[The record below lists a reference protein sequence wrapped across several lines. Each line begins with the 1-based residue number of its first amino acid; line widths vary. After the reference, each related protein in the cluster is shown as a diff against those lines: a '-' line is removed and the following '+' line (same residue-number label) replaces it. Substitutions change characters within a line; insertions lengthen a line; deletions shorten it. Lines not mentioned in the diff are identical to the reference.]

1 MSAAAQR
8 DRRPLAGIRVLEL
21 GTYIAGPFCGTLL
34 AEFGAEVI
42 KAELPGIGD
51 PCRRYGSASPV
62 ADASYMFLSEGRNK
76 RSISLDL
83 RSPQGADIAKRL
95 AAQVDV
101 VVENFQ
107 PGTMERWGLGWD
119 VLHAENPRL
128 VMARISAYGQTGPMS
143 SQPGFGRVA
152 IAFGGLGYITGYP
165 DRAPTS
171 PGTATLADYMS
182 GLFAANGVL
191 LALRS
196 RDRTG
201 EGQYVDMALYEA
213 VFRILDETA
222 PVYAAT
228 GRIRERS
235 GPASHNSVPHSNYPT
250 ADGRWISIAC
260 TNDTIFSRL
269 AAASGHPELAGD
281 GKWGTYQRRRAD
293 EDAVNAYVADWT
305 GSRKREEVQEIC
317 RRFEVPCGPIYSIAE
332 IFEDEQFAARGNLLA
347 LEDERAG
354 TVVVPNT
361 VPRLSATPGGVDT
374 LGPALGQD
382 TAEILGE
389 LLGIGQDELG
399 ELAADGII

>member
-1 MSAAAQR
+1 MSASEQR
-8 DRRPLAGIRVLEL
+8 DRRPLTGIRVLEL

-42 KAELPGIGD
+42 KLELPGTGD
-51 PCRRYGSASPV
+51 PCRRYGSASSVP
-62 ADASYMFLSEGRNK
+62 DASYMFLSEGRNK
-76 RSISLDL
+76 KSITLDL
-83 RSPQGADIAKRL
+83 RTPEGAQIARRL
-95 AAQVDV
+95 VTQVDV

-107 PGTMERWGLGWD
+107 PGTLERWGLGWD

-196 RDRTG
+196 LDQTG

-228 GRIRERS
+228 GKIRERS
-235 GPASHNSVPHSNYPT
+235 GPASHNAVPHSNYPT
-250 ADGRWISIAC
+250 ADGRWVSIAC
-260 TNDTIFSRL
+260 TNDNIFSRF
-269 AAASGHPELAGD
+269 AAASGHPELADD
-281 GKWGTYQRRRAD
+281 GKWGSYRQRRAE

-305 GSRKREEVQEIC
+305 GSRTRPEIQEIC
-317 RRFEVPCGPIYSIAE
+317 QRFEVPCGPIYSIAE
-332 IFEDEQFAARGNLLA
+332 IFEDEQYAARGNLLQVD
-347 LEDERAG
+347 DERIG
-354 TVVVPNT
+354 PVTVPNT

-374 LGPALGQD
+374 LGPALGQH
-382 TAEILGE
+382 TAEILAS
-389 LLGIGQDELG
+389 LLDINPDELAD
-399 ELAADGII
+399 LALNRII

>member
-1 MSAAAQR
+1 MNPAEHP
-8 DRRPLAGIRVLEL
+8 DHRPLAGLRVLEL

-51 PCRRYGSASPV
+51 PCRRYGSASP
-62 ADASYMFLSEGRNK
+62 ATDASYMFLSEGRNK
-76 RSISLDL
+76 KSITLDV
-83 RSPQGADIAKRL
+83 RTPEGARL
-95 AAQVDV
+95 ARALIAQVDV
-101 VVENFQ
+101 LIENFQ
-107 PGTMERWGLGWD
+107 PGTMEGWGLGWD
-119 VLHAENPRL
+119 ALHAENPRL
-128 VMARISAYGQTGPMS
+128 IMARISAYGQTGPMS
-143 SQPGFGRVA
+143 AQPGFGRVA

-191 LALRS
+191 LALRA
-196 RDRTG
+196 RERTG
-201 EGQYVDMALYEA
+201 EGQCVDMALYEA

-228 GRIRERS
+228 GRVRERS

-269 AAASGHPELAGD
+269 AAATGRPELAGD
-281 GKWGTYQRRRAD
+281 GRWGTYAQRRAD
-293 EDAVNAYVADWT
+293 EDAVNAYVTDWT
-305 GSRKREEVQEIC
+305 QSMKREQIQEIC

-332 IFEDEQFAARGNLLA
+332 IFEDEQFAARQNLLRV
-347 LEDERAG
+347 EDERAG
-354 TVVVPNT
+354 PVVIPNT
-361 VPRLSATPGGVDT
+361 VPRLSGTPGGVDS
-374 LGPALGQD
+374 LGPALGQH
-382 TAEILGE
+382 TAEILGN
-389 LLGIGQDELG
+389 LLGLGADELRA
-399 ELAADGII
+399 LTADHII

>member
-1 MSAAAQR
+1 MKAADPPA
-8 DRRPLAGIRVLEL
+8 RRPLAGLRVLEL

-42 KAELPGIGD
+42 KLELPGVGD
-51 PCRRYGSASPV
+51 PCRRYGSPSSAP
-62 ADASYMFLSEGRNK
+62 DASYMFLSEARNK
-76 RSISLDL
+76 KSITLDL
-83 RSPQGADIAKRL
+83 RTAEGADIARRL
-95 AAQVDV
+95 ARQVDV

-107 PGTMERWGLGWD
+107 PGTLERWGLGWD
-119 VLHAENPRL
+119 VLHADHPRL

-191 LALRS
+191 LALRA
-196 RDRTG
+196 RDETG
-201 EGQYVDMALYEA
+201 EGQCVDMALYEA

-260 TNDTIFSRL
+260 TNDVIFSRL

-281 GKWGTYQRRRAD
+281 GKWGTYGQRRAE
-293 EDAVNAYVADWT
+293 EDAVNAYVAGWT
-305 GSRKREEVQEIC
+305 GSLPREQIQEIC

-332 IFEDEQFAARGNLLA
+332 IFEDEQFAARDNLLRIA
-347 LEDERAG
+347 DERVG
-354 TVVVPNT
+354 SVVIPNT
-361 VPRLSATPGGVDT
+361 VPRLSGTPGGVDS
-374 LGPALGQD
+374 LGPALGQH
-382 TAEILGE
+382 TEEILE
-389 LLGIGQDELG
+389 SLLEIGPD
-399 ELAADGII
+399 ELAALAANGVI

>member
-1 MSAAAQR
+1 MSTANR
-8 DRRPLAGIRVLEL
+8 TDVRPLSGVRVLEL

-42 KAELPGIGD
+42 KVELPGIGD
-51 PCRRYGSASPV
+51 PCRRYGSESP
-62 ADASYMFLSEGRNK
+62 APDASYMFLSEGRNK
-76 RSISLDL
+76 KSITLDL
-83 RSPQGADIAKRL
+83 RTPQGAEIAKRL
-95 AAQVDV
+95 TAQADV

-107 PGTMERWGLGWD
+107 PGTLERWGLGWD
-119 VLHAENPRL
+119 VLQAVNQRL

-196 RDRTG
+196 RDLTG
-201 EGQYVDMALYEA
+201 EGQCVDMALYEA

-222 PVYAAT
+222 PVFAAT
-228 GRIRERS
+228 GKIRERS

-260 TNDTIFSRL
+260 TNDVIFSRL
-269 AAASGHPELAGD
+269 AAATGNPELAGD
-281 GKWGTYQRRRAD
+281 GRWGTYRQRRAD

-305 GSRKREEVQEIC
+305 GSRTRQEIQQIC

-332 IFEDEQFAARGNLLA
+332 IFEDEHYAARENLLRV
-347 LEDERAG
+347 EDPRIGSA
-354 TVVVPNT
+354 VIPNT
-361 VPRLSATPGGVDT
+361 VPRLSGTPGGVET
-374 LGPALGQD
+374 LGPALGQH
-382 TAEILGE
+382 TEEVLEG
-389 LLGIGQDELG
+389 LLGIGPDQLA
-399 ELAADGII
+399 ELAADNVV

>member
-1 MSAAAQR
+1 MNASEQR
-8 DRRPLAGIRVLEL
+8 DRRPLAGVRVLEL

-42 KAELPGIGD
+42 KVELPGNGD
-51 PCRRYGSASPV
+51 PCRRYGSPSP
-62 ADASYMFLSEGRNK
+62 APDASYMFLSEGRNK
-76 RSISLDL
+76 KSITLDL
-83 RSPQGADIAKRL
+83 RTPEGAEIVKRL
-95 AAQVDV
+95 VREVDV

-119 VLHAENPRL
+119 VLHAENQGL

-191 LALRS
+191 LALRA
-196 RDRTG
+196 REQTG
-201 EGQYVDMALYEA
+201 TGQYVDMALYEA

-222 PVYAAT
+222 PVYAAS
-228 GRIRERS
+228 GRVRERS

-250 ADGRWISIAC
+250 AEGRWISIAC

-269 AAASGHPELAGD
+269 AAATGHPELAGA
-281 GKWGTYQRRRAD
+281 GKWGTYQQRRAD

-305 GSRKREEVQEIC
+305 GSRTRHELVEIC

-332 IFEDEQFAARGNLLA
+332 IFEDEQYAARGNLLQI
-347 LEDERAG
+347 EDERVG
-354 TVVVPNT
+354 SVVIPNT
-361 VPRLSATPGGVDT
+361 VPRLSGTPGGVDT
-374 LGPALGQD
+374 LGPTLGQHTD
-382 TAEILGE
+382 EILGG
-389 LLGIGQDELG
+389 LLGIGADELAD
-399 ELAADGII
+399 LAARGIS